1 MAEDLVD
8 RMAGAC
14 LDMINL
20 YAGIG
25 ERRWSKEDERELSRL
40 HQQDV
45 EAKRKSGISAL
56 SKSLKSTI
64 LEMQDAT
71 RDGDGYPET
80 KEILDRW
87 NISLDDLKIDAQ
99 DVLAKTLERGRI
111 TSHLNY
117 YVCRT
122 QFERTSTLDPATR
135 NQLDH
140 ILEMFEQKWGA

>member
-1 MAEDLVD
+1 VAEDLVD

-14 LDMINL
+14 LEMINF

-25 ERRWSKEDERELSRL
+25 KGRWSKEDEADLRRL
-40 HQQDV
+40 HLQDV
-45 EAKRKSGISAL
+45 EAKRKRGVSAL

-64 LEMQDAT
+64 PEMQDAT
-71 RDGDGYPET
+71 RDGSGYPKT

-87 NISLDDLKIDAQ
+87 NISLNDLKIDAQ

-122 QFERTSTLDPATR
+122 QFEHTSTLDPKTR
-135 NQLDH
+135 NQLDD
-140 ILEMFEQKWGA
+140 ILEKFEQKWGA